1 MVRAWRD
8 GPWRIGREDAYGE
21 RVLRGRPTLWR
32 WTVDAG
38 IALAV
43 LVAAEIAIATGSEDG
58 SVDRDWFAYL
68 LGVAMAAPLLLR
80 RRYPAAMLYA
90 VSTALLLFYALDY
103 PGFPPALV
111 LAVPLYDAT
120 RAGRL
125 WWAVPVP
132 VFFLTVGA
140 FVLIAHR
147 EMPPLELL
155 AAFLPQATTLAVAM
169 LLAALM
175 RSRAAYATEVRH
187 RLDQAE
193 RERELEARRLVTE
206 ERLRIARDLHDTV
219 GHAIATITVQSAAAL
234 RLLDAEPERA
244 REALVSIRGTGKA
257 ALAEMRATLGQ
268 LRSDGRPGP
277 AGPDLRGRG
286 PAERDMGLHRLPE
299 LLAAVRAAGL
309 PVELN
314 SELSGER
321 LPAALDE
328 VVYRIVQESLTNVL
342 RHAGAAARAE
352 VLLRAV
358 PDSLCVEVRDDGVG
372 AGAVGTPS
380 GGRGLTG
387 MRERVEA
394 LSGRFEAGPRPG
406 GGFQVRAILPLNAP
420 ETMSPARETLEGR
433 AR

>member
-1 MVRAWRD
+1 MLTG
-8 GPWRIGREDAYGE
+8 GP
-21 RVLRGRPTLWR
+21 VLRR
-32 WTVDAG
+32 WMVDAG

-43 LVAAEIAIATGSEDG
+43 LVAAEIAIATGNEDG
-58 SVDRDWFAYL
+58 SVDRDRFAYL
-68 LGVAMAAPLLLR
+68 LGVAMAVPLLLR
-80 RRYPAAMLYA
+80 RRYPTAVLYA
-90 VSTALLLFYALDY
+90 VSAVLLLFYALNY
-103 PGFPPALV
+103 PGFPPAVV
-111 LAVPLYDAT
+111 LAVPLYDAA

-132 VFFLTVGA
+132 VFFLAVGA
-140 FVLIAHR
+140 VVLIVHR

-155 AAFLPQATTLAVAM
+155 AAFLPQAATLAVAM

-175 RSRAAYATEVRH
+175 RSRAAHTAEVRY
-187 RLDQAE
+187 RLDQAA

-268 LRSDGRPGP
+268 LRSDGRPGS

-286 PAERDMGLHRLPE
+286 QAERDTGLHRLPE
-299 LLAAVRAAGL
+299 LLAAVQAAGL
-309 PVELN
+309 PVELT
-314 SELSGER
+314 SDLSGER

-328 VVYRIVQESLTNVL
+328 VAYRIVQESLTNVL
-342 RHAGAAARAE
+342 RHAGAAARAK
-352 VLLRAV
+352 VLLRTV

-372 AGAVGTPS
+372 AGAGGTPA

-387 MRERVEA
+387 MRERAEA
-394 LSGRFEAGPRPG
+394 LSGRFEAGPQPG
-406 GGFQVRAILPLNAP
+406 GGFQVRAILPRSAP
-420 ETMSPARETLEGR
+420 EGTPPARETLKGG

>member
-1 MVRAWRD
+1 MG
-8 GPWRIGREDAYGE
+8 GP
-21 RVLRGRPTLWR
+21 VLRR
-32 WTVDAG
+32 WMVDAG
-38 IALAV
+38 ITLAV

-58 SVDRDWFAYL
+58 AVDRDWFAYL
-68 LGVAMAAPLLLR
+68 LGVALAAPLLLR
-80 RRYPAAMLYA
+80 RRYPTAVLYA
-90 VSTALLLFYALDY
+90 VSAALLLFYALDY

-111 LAVPLYDAT
+111 LAVPLYDVT

-125 WWAVPVP
+125 WWAMPVP

-140 FVLIAHR
+140 VVLIAHR
-147 EMPPLELL
+147 EMPPLNLL

-175 RSRAAYATEVRH
+175 RSRTAYAAEVRH

-234 RLLDAEPERA
+234 RLLDAEPERT
-244 REALVSIRGTGKA
+244 REALLNIRGTGKA

-268 LRSDGRPGP
+268 LRSDDRPGP
-277 AGPDLRGRG
+277 AGPDLRGTR
-286 PAERDMGLHRLPE
+286 PVKRDTGLHRLPE

-309 PVELN
+309 PVELH
-314 SELSGER
+314 SELSGEP

-328 VVYRIVQESLTNVL
+328 VAYRIVQESLTNVL
-342 RHAGAAARAE
+342 RHAGAAACAE

-358 PDSLCVEVRDDGVG
+358 PDSLWVEVRDDG
-372 AGAVGTPS
+372 AGTDAGGTPS

-387 MRERVEA
+387 MRERAEA

-406 GGFQVRAILPLNAP
+406 GGFQVRAVLPWESPKPGPAAP
-420 ETMSPARETLEGR
+420 VTGSQRQAREGELT
-433 AR
+433 

>member
-1 MVRAWRD
+1 MVTGG
-8 GPWRIGREDAYGE
+8 GP
-21 RVLRGRPTLWR
+21 VLRR
-32 WTVDAG
+32 WMVDAG

-43 LVAAEIAIATGSEDG
+43 LVVAEIALATGSEDA

-80 RRYPAAMLYA
+80 RRYPTAVLYA
-90 VSTALLLFYALDY
+90 VSAALLLFYALDY
-103 PGFPPALV
+103 PGFPPAVV

-132 VFFLTVGA
+132 VFFLTAGA
-140 FVLIAHR
+140 VVLIAHR

-155 AAFLPQATTLAVAM
+155 AVFLPQAATLAVAM

-175 RSRAAYATEVRH
+175 RSRAAYAAEVRH

-193 RERELEARRLVTE
+193 RERALEAQRLVTE

-234 RLLDAEPERA
+234 RLLDPEPERA
-244 REALVSIRGTGKA
+244 REALTSIRGTGKA

-277 AGPDLRGRG
+277 SGPDRRG
-286 PAERDMGLHRLPE
+286 PAERDTGLHRLPE

-314 SELSGER
+314 SEVSADR

-328 VVYRIVQESLTNVL
+328 VAYRIVQESLTNVL
-342 RHAGAAARAE
+342 RHAGTAARAE
-352 VLLRAV
+352 VLLRAA

-372 AGAVGTPS
+372 AGAGGTPS

-387 MRERVEA
+387 MRERAEA
-394 LSGRFEAGPRPG
+394 LSGRFEAGPQPS
-406 GGFQVRAILPLNAP
+406 GGFQVRAILPCQP
-420 ETMSPARETLEGR
+420 SQPGPAAQVTGPQRHVRQGEL
-433 AR
+433 A

>member
-1 MVRAWRD
+1 MVSG
-8 GPWRIGREDAYGE
+8 GP
-21 RVLRGRPTLWR
+21 VLRR

-38 IALAV
+38 IVLAV
-43 LVAAEIAIATGSEDG
+43 LVAAEIAIATGNEDD
-58 SVDRDWFAYL
+58 SIDRDWFAYL

-80 RRYPAAMLYA
+80 RRYPAAVLYA
-90 VSTALLLFYALDY
+90 VSAVLLLFYALNY

-111 LAVPLYDAT
+111 LAVPLYDAA

-132 VFFLTVGA
+132 VFFLAAGA
-140 FVLIAHR
+140 VVLIAHR

-155 AAFLPQATTLAVAM
+155 AAFLPQAATLAVAL

-175 RSRAAYATEVRH
+175 RSRAAYAAEVRH

-257 ALAEMRATLGQ
+257 ALAEMRATLGR
-268 LRSDGRPGP
+268 LRSDGRPDRRGSGP
-277 AGPDLRGRG
+277 P
-286 PAERDMGLHRLPE
+286 ERDTGLHRLPE

-309 PVELN
+309 PVELH

-328 VVYRIVQESLTNVL
+328 VAYRIVQESLTNVL

-352 VLLRAV
+352 VQLRAV
-358 PDSLCVEVRDDGVG
+358 PDSLWVEVRDDGVG
-372 AGAVGTPS
+372 AGAGGTPS

-387 MRERVEA
+387 MRERAEA

-406 GGFQVRAILPLNAP
+406 GGFQVRAILPRIAP
-420 ETMSPARETLEGR
+420 EGMSPARETLEGGSR
-433 AR
+433 

>member
-1 MVRAWRD
+1 M
-8 GPWRIGREDAYGE
+8 
-21 RVLRGRPTLWR
+21 LRR
-32 WTVDAG
+32 WTVDTG

-43 LVAAEIAIATGSEDG
+43 LVAAEIAIAAGNEDG

-80 RRYPAAMLYA
+80 RRYPTAVLYA
-90 VSTALLLFYALDY
+90 VSAVLLLFYALDY

-125 WWAVPVP
+125 WWAMPVP
-132 VFFLTVGA
+132 VFFLAVGA
-140 FVLIAHR
+140 VVLIAHR
-147 EMPPLELL
+147 EMPPLTLL

-175 RSRAAYATEVRH
+175 RSRAAYAAEVRH
-187 RLDQAE
+187 RLNQAE
-193 RERELEARRLVTE
+193 RERELEAQRLVTE

-268 LRSDGRPGP
+268 LRSDGRAGP
-277 AGPDLRGRG
+277 AAPDLHGRR
-286 PAERDMGLHRLPE
+286 AQEQNTGLHRLPE

-309 PVELN
+309 PVVPH

-328 VVYRIVQESLTNVL
+328 VAYRIVQESLTNVL
-342 RHAGAAARAE
+342 RHAGPAARAE
-352 VLLRAV
+352 VLLQAA

-372 AGAVGTPS
+372 AGAGGTPS
-380 GGRGLTG
+380 GGRGLIG

-406 GGFQVRAILPLNAP
+406 GGFRVRAILPRTAP
-420 ETMSPARETLEGR
+420 EGMPPAREALEGG